1 MKITRQ
7 EAENILPEMWS
18 NAVVD
23 SDFTEEHSEYEETV
37 KLLDMVILMMIT
49 LIRNFG

>member
-23 SDFTEEHSEYEETV
+23 SDFTEEHSEW
-37 KLLDMVILMMIT
+37 KK
-49 LIRNFG
+49 R

>member
-18 NAVVD
+18 NADVY
-23 SDFTEEHSEYEETV
+23 SDFTKEHYEYEETV
-37 KLLDMVILMMIT
+37 KYI
-49 LIRNFG
+49 IRHGYFDYDDYFN

>member
-37 KLLDMVILMMIT
+37 KSI
-49 LIRNFG
+49 IRHGYFDYDDYFN